1 MSAETKQYE
10 QDACFYVWSND
21 YEIVWQDNPR
31 FYVARNGEMRIN
43 IRKSTDDEYSVVRY
57 TDDLR
62 DFGINTDAELEAF
75 ADKGED
81 YFIWDNNPWF
91 EVCSRTEGDEDL
103 SEVFHNFDEAIA
115 QALVLWDEYGAD
127 GDFWERPSETAVAMF
142 DKLLDERGL
151 STKDGE

>member
-21 YEIVWQDNPR
+21 YEIVWQDSTLPDPR
-31 FYVARNGEMRIN
+31 FYVARNGEMRIH

-57 TDDLR
+57 TDDLAEY
-62 DFGINTDAELEAF
+62 GINTDAELKAF

-91 EVCSRTEGDEDL
+91 EVCSRKDGDQDL
-103 SEVFHNFDEAIA
+103 NEVYHELDEAIA
-115 QALVLWDEYGAD
+115 QAEILWKHYGAD
-127 GDFWERPSETAVAMF
+127 GDLW
-142 DKLLDERGL
+142 
-151 STKDGE
+151 KDGE

>member
-1 MSAETKQYE
+1 MSAEIKQYE
-10 QDACFYVWSND
+10 QDACFYTWSND
-21 YEIVWQDNPR
+21 YEIVWQDSTLPDPR

-62 DFGINTDAELEAF
+62 DFGINTDAELQAF

-91 EVCSRTEGDEDL
+91 EVCSRKDGDQDL
-103 SEVFHNFDEAIA
+103 NEVFHELDEAIA
-115 QALVLWDEYGAD
+115 QAEILWKHYGAD
-127 GDFWERPSETAVAMF
+127 GDLW
-142 DKLLDERGL
+142 
-151 STKDGE
+151 KDGE